1 MTSSQK
7 KIKCTYFGDTI
18 QCEPVEPGSPIHHDY
33 SRPETVLRMC
43 GDKNE
48 LKYINGNS
56 RYNKKQQQYIKY
68 WIS

>member
-1 MTSSQK
+1 MTYDVIAK

-18 QCEPVEPGSPIHHDY
+18 QCEPGSPIHHDY

-43 GDKNE
+43 GYKNE
-48 LKYINGNS
+48 LKCINWNS
-56 RYNKKQQQYIKY
+56 RYNQKKQPYIKY